1 MVNGGLAAAGGG
13 RVAKSAAGLPAFAAQ
28 INKFSGLDD

>member
-13 RVAKSAAGLPAFAAQ
+13 GVAKSAAEPQAVAAQ
-28 INKFSGLDD
+28 VNKFSGLDD